1 MNIVQKICHNKLLRN
16 GSLFSLYSFLQSG
29 ISFVLLIVLARFI
42 SPADYG
48 SMSLFNTAST
58 LFGYFVGLNTAGY
71 LSISFF
77 ANKQKEDFKK
87 DFTAIILIT
96 IGSSIFLCICILP
109 FLSSLSAL
117 VSITPL
123 LLIAALMIAT
133 FRTFLQILLNYY
145 RVQEK
150 VINYGIYSCSN
161 SILTALLVFTFVLY
175 FKQGWHGYVQGQ
187 LVSLT
192 LIAGISLFL
201 FKKWRLYSFKG
212 LSVERFKEII
222 FWGVP
227 LIPHLAA
234 IWIRQ
239 GMDRYIIEHNHTT
252 ADVGFFSFA
261 LNLANIII
269 MVGTSF
275 NNTFS
280 VNIFKTL
287 SSDSILSEKI
297 QILKRQSRK
306 IIMVYIAAAILIVIG
321 VTVCIPIIMPNYS
334 PAIKY
339 FLILSLYGLCQCFYF
354 QYCNYFFYYK
364 KTKILMYITFGS
376 SLLHLSLS
384 LLLTPYSLIL
394 TCWIYVFVQALI
406 VIATKM
412 IGMKMLKSQTV
423 L

>member
-29 ISFVLLIVLARFI
+29 ISFILLIVLAKFI

-71 LSISFF
+71 LSVSFF
-77 ANKQKEDFKK
+77 ANKQKEEFKK

-96 IGSSIFLCICILP
+96 FGSSIFLCICILP

-117 VSITPL
+117 VSITPP
-123 LLIAALMIAT
+123 LLIAALLIAS
-133 FRTFLQILLNYY
+133 FRIYLQILLNYY
-145 RVQEK
+145 RIQEK
-150 VINYGIYSCSN
+150 VIDYGIYSCSN
-161 SILTALLVFTFVLY
+161 SIFTVLLVFTFVLY

-192 LIAGISLFL
+192 LIAGMSLFL
-201 FKKWRLYSFKG
+201 FKKWELYSFKG

-261 LNLANIII
+261 LNLTNIII

-287 SSDSILSEKI
+287 ASDSALSEKI

-306 IIMVYIAAAILIVIG
+306 IIMVYIAAAILIVLG

-354 QYCNYFFYYK
+354 QYCNYFFYLK
-364 KTKILMYITFGS
+364 KTKTLMYITFGS

-394 TCWIYVFVQALI
+394 TCSIYVFVQALI
-406 VIATKM
+406 VIATKI
-412 IGMKMLKSQTV
+412 IGMKMLKSQTA

>member
-1 MNIVQKICHNKLLRN
+1 MNIVQKICQNKLLRN
-16 GSLFSLYSFLQSG
+16 GSLFSLYSFLQNG
-29 ISFVLLIVLARFI
+29 ISFILLIVLAKFI

-77 ANKQKEDFKK
+77 ANKQKEEFKK
-87 DFTAIILIT
+87 DFTAIILT
-96 IGSSIFLCICILP
+96 TFGSSIFLCICILP
-109 FLSSLSAL
+109 FLTSLSAL

-123 LLIAALMIAT
+123 LLIAALLIAS
-133 FRTFLQILLNYY
+133 FRIFLQILLNYY

-150 VINYGIYSCSN
+150 VIDYGIYSCSN
-161 SILTALLVFTFVLY
+161 SILTALLVFTFVIY
-175 FKQGWHGYVQGQ
+175 CKQGWHGYVQGQ

-192 LIAGISLFL
+192 LIAGTSLFL
-201 FKKWRLYSFKG
+201 FKKWKLYSFKG
-212 LSVERFKEII
+212 LSIERFKEII

-261 LNLANIII
+261 LNLTNIII

-287 SSDSILSEKI
+287 SSDTTLSEKI

-306 IIMVYIAAAILIVIG
+306 IMMVYVAAAILIVFG
-321 VTVCIPIIMPNYS
+321 VTVCIPFIMPNYS

-354 QYCNYFFYYK
+354 QYCNYFFYLK
-364 KTKILMYITFGS
+364 KTKTLMYITFGS

-394 TCWIYVFVQALI
+394 TCWIYVFIQALI

>member
-1 MNIVQKICHNKLLRN
+1 MLRN

-29 ISFVLLIVLARFI
+29 ISFILLIVLAKFI

-71 LSISFF
+71 LSVSFF
-77 ANKQKEDFKK
+77 ANKQKEEFKK

-96 IGSSIFLCICILP
+96 FGSSIFLCICILP

-117 VSITPL
+117 VSITPP
-123 LLIAALMIAT
+123 LLIAALLIAS
-133 FRTFLQILLNYY
+133 FRIFLQILLNYY

-150 VINYGIYSCSN
+150 VIDYGIYSCSN
-161 SILTALLVFTFVLY
+161 SIFTALLVFTFVLY

-192 LIAGISLFL
+192 LIAGMSLFL
-201 FKKWRLYSFKG
+201 FKKWELYSFKG

-261 LNLANIII
+261 LNLTNIII

-287 SSDSILSEKI
+287 ASDSALSEKI

-306 IIMVYIAAAILIVIG
+306 IIMVYIAAAILIVLG

-354 QYCNYFFYYK
+354 QYCNYFFYLK
-364 KTKILMYITFGS
+364 KTKTLMYITFGS

-394 TCWIYVFVQALI
+394 TCSIYVFVQALI

-412 IGMKMLKSQTV
+412 IGMKMLKSQTA

>member
-1 MNIVQKICHNKLLRN
+1 MLRN

-29 ISFVLLIVLARFI
+29 ISFILLIVLAKFI

-71 LSISFF
+71 LSVSFF
-77 ANKQKEDFKK
+77 ANKQKEEFKK

-96 IGSSIFLCICILP
+96 FGSSIFLCICILP

-117 VSITPL
+117 VSITPP
-123 LLIAALMIAT
+123 LLIAALLIAS
-133 FRTFLQILLNYY
+133 FRIFLQILLNYY

-150 VINYGIYSCSN
+150 VIDYGIYSCSN

-192 LIAGISLFL
+192 LIAGMSLFL
-201 FKKWRLYSFKG
+201 FKKWELYSFKG

-261 LNLANIII
+261 LNLTNIII

-287 SSDSILSEKI
+287 ASDSALSEKI

-306 IIMVYIAAAILIVIG
+306 IIMVYIAAAILIVLG

-354 QYCNYFFYYK
+354 QYCNYFFYLK
-364 KTKILMYITFGS
+364 KTKTLMYITFGS

-394 TCWIYVFVQALI
+394 TCSIYVFVQALI

-412 IGMKMLKSQTV
+412 IGMKMLKSQTA

>member
-29 ISFVLLIVLARFI
+29 ISFILRIVLAKFI

-71 LSISFF
+71 LSVSFF
-77 ANKQKEDFKK
+77 ANKQKEEFKK

-96 IGSSIFLCICILP
+96 FGSSIFLCICILP

-117 VSITPL
+117 VSITPP
-123 LLIAALMIAT
+123 LLIAALLIAS
-133 FRTFLQILLNYY
+133 FRIYLQILLNYY
-145 RVQEK
+145 RIQEK
-150 VINYGIYSCSN
+150 VIDYGIYSCSN
-161 SILTALLVFTFVLY
+161 SIFTVLLVFTFVLY

-192 LIAGISLFL
+192 LIAGMSLFL
-201 FKKWRLYSFKG
+201 FKKWELYSFKG

-261 LNLANIII
+261 LNLTNIII

-287 SSDSILSEKI
+287 ASDSALSEKI
-297 QILKRQSRK
+297 QILKRHSRK
-306 IIMVYIAAAILIVIG
+306 IIMV
-321 VTVCIPIIMPNYS
+321 
-334 PAIKY
+334 
-339 FLILSLYGLCQCFYF
+339 
-354 QYCNYFFYYK
+354 
-364 KTKILMYITFGS
+364 
-376 SLLHLSLS
+376 
-384 LLLTPYSLIL
+384 
-394 TCWIYVFVQALI
+394 
-406 VIATKM
+406 
-412 IGMKMLKSQTV
+412 
-423 L
+423 